1 MSKAKEKILAFTNN
15 SNNKTNLLEEMIK
28 QEELLITR
36 SNSNL
41 TKCGSDQLDI
51 QEQTPVISK
60 LLYNSSNV
68 SELEKFINEK
78 SCKTALNKP
87 FKCYMDSQRNFFNH
101 LLNKIQFLLEEV
113 RIKSIII
120 KKIVIAKMIEVQQ
133 TKFSLQRTTNNNFL
147 DQNFV

>member
-120 KKIVIAKMIEVQQ
+120 KKIVIAKMIEV
-133 TKFSLQRTTNNNFL
+133 
-147 DQNFV
+147 

>member
-41 TKCGSDQLDI
+41 TKRGSDQLDI

-68 SELEKFINEK
+68 SEMEKVINEK
-78 SCKTALNKP
+78 SCKTVLNKP

>member
-1 MSKAKEKILAFTNN
+1 MSKAKEEILALTNN

-120 KKIVIAKMIEVQQ
+120 KKIVIAKMIEV
-133 TKFSLQRTTNNNFL
+133 
-147 DQNFV
+147 

>member
-41 TKCGSDQLDI
+41 TKRGSDQLDI

-60 LLYNSSNV
+60 LLYNLSNV
-68 SELEKFINEK
+68 SEMEKFINEK
-78 SCKTALNKP
+78 SCKTVLNKP

-120 KKIVIAKMIEVQQ
+120 KKIVIAKMIEV
-133 TKFSLQRTTNNNFL
+133 
-147 DQNFV
+147 

>member
-36 SNSNL
+36 SNSSL
-41 TKCGSDQLDI
+41 TKRGSDQLDI

-68 SELEKFINEK
+68 SEMEKVINEK
-78 SCKTALNKP
+78 SCKTVLNKP

-120 KKIVIAKMIEVQQ
+120 KKIVIAKMIEV
-133 TKFSLQRTTNNNFL
+133 
-147 DQNFV
+147 

>member
-1 MSKAKEKILAFTNN
+1 MSKAKEKILALTNN

-87 FKCYMDSQRNFFNH
+87 FKCYMDSQRNFFHH

-113 RIKSIII
+113 RTKSIII
-120 KKIVIAKMIEVQQ
+120 KKFVIVKIIEV
-133 TKFSLQRTTNNNFL
+133 
-147 DQNFV
+147 

>member
-51 QEQTPVISK
+51 QEQTPFISK

-120 KKIVIAKMIEVQQ
+120 KKIVIAKMIEV
-133 TKFSLQRTTNNNFL
+133 
-147 DQNFV
+147 

>member
-1 MSKAKEKILAFTNN
+1 MSKAKEKILALTNN

-41 TKCGSDQLDI
+41 TKCGSDLLDI

-87 FKCYMDSQRNFFNH
+87 FKCYMDSQQNFFNH

-120 KKIVIAKMIEVQQ
+120 KKFVIVKIIEV
-133 TKFSLQRTTNNNFL
+133 
-147 DQNFV
+147 

>member
-1 MSKAKEKILAFTNN
+1 MSKAKEKILALTNN

-68 SELEKFINEK
+68 SELKKFINEK
-78 SCKTALNKP
+78 SCKTALSKP

-120 KKIVIAKMIEVQQ
+120 KKFVIVKIIEV
-133 TKFSLQRTTNNNFL
+133 
-147 DQNFV
+147 

>member
-120 KKIVIAKMIEVQQ
+120 KKFVIVKIIEV
-133 TKFSLQRTTNNNFL
+133 
-147 DQNFV
+147 

>member
-41 TKCGSDQLDI
+41 TKRGSDQLDI

-68 SELEKFINEK
+68 SEMEKVINEK
-78 SCKTALNKP
+78 SCKTVLNKP

-120 KKIVIAKMIEVQQ
+120 KKIVIAKMIEV
-133 TKFSLQRTTNNNFL
+133 
-147 DQNFV
+147 

>member
-1 MSKAKEKILAFTNN
+1 MSKAKEEILALTNN

-68 SELEKFINEK
+68 SELEKFISEK

-120 KKIVIAKMIEVQQ
+120 KKIVIAKMIEV
-133 TKFSLQRTTNNNFL
+133 
-147 DQNFV
+147 

>member
-1 MSKAKEKILAFTNN
+1 MSKAKEKILALTNN

-120 KKIVIAKMIEVQQ
+120 KKIVIAKMIEV
-133 TKFSLQRTTNNNFL
+133 
-147 DQNFV
+147 